1 MTKRDKT
8 DFTKPTKGIGQNKAE
23 NSERSTQDIIPMQGK
38 IGANIT
44 ANTTKRERCKLDK
57 PDCFNCP
64 YPECYANSKDIQRQW
79 RMGFK
84 ETTDEF
90 LRDALYDRRA

>member
-1 MTKRDKT
+1 MQNLKKAE
-8 DFTKPTKGIGQNKAE
+8 PTTAERCKGRLQAERTPRRVGGIG
-23 NSERSTQDIIPMQGK
+23 RG
-38 IGANIT
+38 
-44 ANTTKRERCKLDK
+44 ERCKLDK

>member
-1 MTKRDKT
+1 MGRTPRRAG
-8 DFTKPTKGIGQNKAE
+8 GIVRG
-23 NSERSTQDIIPMQGK
+23 
-38 IGANIT
+38 
-44 ANTTKRERCKLDK
+44 ERCKLDK

-84 ETTDEF
+84 ETTDQF
-90 LRDALYDRRA
+90 LRDALYDYEKTKGRDKE